1 MDGVVY
7 MTCAIWWFVWV
18 TDGCDHQE
26 GSTEVSSAR
35 LSKSSRSRCSSWR
48 APNIAGED
56 IACAA
61 ARQLSFMPPTCG
73 LQPQHAQDS
82 SATRPLQRHPKLNA
96 ALERVGV
103 GWYLG
108 SGLGRVPGDA
118 RGVRC
123 ALSVLLLLLRSVLDR
138 PEPLGLSRIT
148 TKRKSELQ
156 SRERHGNISACLDG
170 CAPGRVGGGGG

>member
-1 MDGVVY
+1 
-7 MTCAIWWFVWV
+7 
-18 TDGCDHQE
+18 
-26 GSTEVSSAR
+26 
-35 LSKSSRSRCSSWR
+35 
-48 APNIAGED
+48 
-56 IACAA
+56 
-61 ARQLSFMPPTCG
+61 MPPTCG

-82 SATRPLQRHPKLNA
+82 SATRPLQRPPKLNA

-138 PEPLGLSRIT
+138 PEPLGLSHIT
-148 TKRKSELQ
+148 TNASQ
-156 SRERHGNISACLDG
+156 SYNPERDTETSARVWMGAHLGVWAAEAAEDRRRRLRCGEAASAADG
-170 CAPGRVGGGGG
+170 II